1 MLRQAVLHGSPGL
14 LPLSLSFR
22 RGKLYVALDEAPI
35 EIKGF
40 NKIKEKD
47 QWPIPRKSMPFLTV
61 KSVTYH
67 K

>member
-1 MLRQAVLHGSPGL
+1 MIIKI
-14 LPLSLSFR
+14 SL
-22 RGKLYVALDEAPI
+22 

-47 QWPIPRKSMPFLTV
+47 RLPILGKSMPFLTV